1 MNPLIDHFF
10 KALLIL
16 ITMGIMGNSL
26 GILMAVMS
34 PTLEFATEFAT
45 AFNLPIIVCGGLFL
59 NIDDIPQWL
68 PWKWF
73 SPARWAFEAMIRNE
87 YDDLHDMDHKLRDDA
102 VDDLNLA
109 YHYWKDFWI
118 LCILF
123 MGFRTLAALIFWAK
137 QREK

>member
-1 MNPLIDHFF
+1 MNPEIEHFF
-10 KALLIL
+10 KALLIML
-16 ITMGIMGNSL
+16 SMGLMGNSM

-59 NIDDIPQWL
+59 NIDDIPDWL

-73 SPARWAFEAMIRNE
+73 SPCRWAFEAMIRNE
-87 YDDLHDMDHKLRDDA
+87 YDDLHDMSHHLRDKA

-109 YHYWKDFWI
+109 YHYWKDFYI
-118 LCILF
+118 LIILF
-123 MGFRTLAALIFWAK
+123 LGFRFLAALVFWAK